1 MEKPIRAE
9 EVSFREVKKRGMV
22 LGAWGGGP
30 VSEFYFISLEI
41 ELRMELEFECSWR
54 GIQMFRYDDFQTHIV
69 KLLF

>member
-1 MEKPIRAE
+1 MEKPIREE

-54 GIQMFRYDDFQTHIV
+54 GI
-69 KLLF
+69 